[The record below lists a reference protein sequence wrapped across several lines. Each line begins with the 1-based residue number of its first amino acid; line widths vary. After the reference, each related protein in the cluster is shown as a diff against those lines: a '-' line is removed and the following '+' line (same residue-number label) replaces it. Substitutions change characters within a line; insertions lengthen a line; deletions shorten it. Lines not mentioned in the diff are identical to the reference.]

1 MISLLGRICFA
12 PDLIF
17 MLIYR
22 VYDCFILC
30 MAHTSPFFQ
39 SLSGTDSRESYI
51 TSVNCTQLTV
61 HYAGTADPLCGFS
74 MPFISSPPQ
83 SYYLSFDDFTA
94 HYHLYQKWEGGMWNL
109 NEWKWLLKF
118 ILRIR
123 RESKKKYELKLSL
136 GFFWW
141 FHLAILIPV
150 KVMLIEFR
158 NQRPSQPCHSLSFWN
173 IGERGEI

>member
-1 MISLLGRICFA
+1 MTSLLGRICFA

-30 MAHTSPFFQ
+30 MAHASPFFQ
-39 SLSGTDSRESYI
+39 SLSGTDSRDSYT
-51 TSVNCTQLTV
+51 TSVNCTQLAV
-61 HYAGTADPLCGFS
+61 HYAGAADPLCGFS

-94 HYHLYQKWEGGMWNL
+94 HYHLYQKWEGRMWNV

-123 RESKKKYELKLSL
+123 REIKKKYELKLSL

-141 FHLAILIPV
+141 FHLAILISV
-150 KVMLIEFR
+150 TVMLIEFQ
-158 NQRPSQPCHSLSFWN
+158 NQKHSLSCHSPFFWN
-173 IGERGEI
+173 RGGRGEM